1 MELDPIEPPVQIVLS
16 PQYPDFQQTLLRNAG
31 LQTWASNREIG
42 SKAPPS
48 VHNSLFII
56 TLKWV
61 WQKYTFFSW
70 CNWYGHILNHW
81 WSCFCKSLIL
91 PPSALAPAPIHLN
104 EMRKPWL
111 MHFDLRNCK
120 KYCIKNAKN
129 ICEKSQKYLESLKVP
144 TMAQCVCSF
153 CIQMTVL
160 KCHFQMAVPL
170 D

>member
-1 MELDPIEPPVQIVLS
+1 MELDPIEPPAPVQSVLS

-31 LQTWASNREIG
+31 HQTWASNREIG

-70 CNWYGHILNHW
+70 CNWYRHILNHW
-81 WSCFCKSLIL
+81 WSCFYKSLIL
-91 PPSALAPAPIHLN
+91 PPSAPIHLN

-111 MHFDLRNCK
+111 IHFDRRTCKKILYKECK
-120 KYCIKNAKN
+120 KYLWKVT
-129 ICEKSQKYLESLKVP
+129 KYLESLKVP